1 MMTKDETDRLLANLS
16 GGNFV
21 SSKKNVSRF
30 LDLWASKFNA
40 WVEPGEISKDA
51 FRFVSDFG
59 KIRFNGMTDVP
70 CLAVGGDERPGNAAA
85 KFKSLA
91 FVPGKIPF
99 VIVLS
104 EHFRETIES
113 FFPKSR
119 CLILTAEKLVDAL
132 HDANPENVLKALL
145 LEAFPIRRLIP
156 YSVSLPVKGNMFFG
170 RGEELKLLVERE
182 TDSFA
187 VVGPSRIGKS
197 SLLKQ
202 FTNKR
207 KKTQKS
213 DVFNTFEI
221 DFYELGKPT
230 SEEAARFLAM
240 KIEPSRRSSK
250 MTASD
255 IINFLKY
262 QKTKYGLPLE
272 LILDEVDE
280 VCETETFR
288 QLGEAVK
295 LGICR
300 LVLCGR
306 SAILKKAINAEDPL
320 QCRLRF
326 LTLKPLNDN
335 DAQKLI
341 FEPMEDLGFVLE
353 DKENFMERTIRL
365 TGGMPHLLQLFG
377 EKLIAQALDEG
388 KNTIDSEML
397 ETQAFD
403 FETAQYVMS
412 PLAGLADDEVRKI
425 ALEILMRELP
435 VINVDTVRSIATE
448 AGIIADYAKT
458 MEMCNDMV
466 VNNILFWY
474 KGCFLRNEALNTYAK
489 NLGYSFKGLFGGA

>member
-1 MMTKDETDRLLANLS
+1 MTKEETDRLLANLS
-16 GGNFV
+16 GGGYL
-21 SSKKNVSRF
+21 SSKKCVSRF
-30 LDLWASKFNA
+30 LDLWSSGFGA
-40 WVEPGEISKDA
+40 WVESRGISENA
-51 FRFVSDFG
+51 FCFVSDFG
-59 KIRFNGMTDVP
+59 EIHFHGMNDVP
-70 CLAVGGDERPGNAAA
+70 CLAVGGDDLSDTTAAQ
-85 KFKSLA
+85 FKRMA
-91 FVPGKIPF
+91 MIPGKIPF

-104 EHFRETIES
+104 EKVRGKIES
-113 FFPKSR
+113 LFPKSR
-119 CLILTAEKLVDAL
+119 CLILSSEQLASAMQSDAPANALKLI
-132 HDANPENVLKALL
+132 LL
-145 LEAFPIRRLIP
+145 SEFSIRRLIP
-156 YSVSLPVKGNMFFG
+156 YTVSLPVTGNMFFG
-170 RGEELKLLVERE
+170 RGEELNLLEERE

-202 FTNKR
+202 FTNQR

-221 DFYELGKPT
+221 DFYELSNPSSDET
-230 SEEAARFLAM
+230 ARFLAM

-262 QKTKYGLPLE
+262 QKTKYGLPVE

-280 VCETETFR
+280 VCETETFK

-295 LGICR
+295 LGVCR

-326 LTLKPLNDN
+326 LTLKPLSDN
-335 DAQKLI
+335 EARELI
-341 FEPMEDLGFVLE
+341 FEPIEDLGFTLE
-353 DKENFMERTIRL
+353 DKDRFIERTIRL

-377 EKLIAQALDEG
+377 EKLISRALEEG

-412 PLAGLADDEVRKI
+412 PLLSLADEEVRKI
-425 ALEILMRELP
+425 AWEILKRDLP
-435 VINVDTVRSIATE
+435 VVDMRTIRTIAAE
-448 AGIIADYAKT
+448 SGISSDYARVT
-458 MEMCNDMV
+458 DICNDMV
-466 VNNILFWY
+466 VNNVLFWY

-489 NLGYSFKGLFGGA
+489 NLGYSLAGIHNDG